1 MLRSRKPIAEF
12 EVTVALG
19 VQGAY
24 RAVKSANGPAQH
36 FLLAGWGVVVAG
48 MFDGMGVP
56 SPIIIMWAATSLLIF
71 ISVVWA
77 PKIVLELALIA
88 DAALSVAVLSLYLTY
103 DPTPVGNVYY
113 TMGVNGM
120 TSYAPDAKKE
130 GVAMWAH
137 VLAGFYMA
145 SHAFYLSNLVHRQR
159 LEEKRFA
166 AS

>member
-1 MLRSRKPIAEF
+1 MLGIR
-12 EVTVALG
+12 
-19 VQGAY
+19 GAY

-48 MFDGMGVP
+48 MFEGMGVP
-56 SPIIIMWAATSLLIF
+56 DPIIIMWAATSLLIF
-71 ISVVWA
+71 MSVVWA
-77 PKIVLELALIA
+77 PKLVLELVLLA
-88 DAALSVAVLSLYLTY
+88 DAALSVTVLTLYMTY
-103 DPTPVGNVYY
+103 DPSPVGPVYY
-113 TMGVNGM
+113 TMGADGM
-120 TSYAPDAKKE
+120 TSYSPDVKKE
-130 GVAMWAH
+130 GIAMWAH